1 MWIPILITGLATTVL
16 PETQDWAL
24 DGLSMLEIYI
34 FAFLK
39 SLLVTFLP
47 FTGTG
52 LLDFLGLSSSE
63 ELSSYDED
71 DSDYEVSVPTWTPI
85 AILPSLTAYSNRD

>member
-1 MWIPILITGLATTVL
+1 
-16 PETQDWAL
+16 
-24 DGLSMLEIYI
+24 MLEIYM

-71 DSDYEVSVPTWTPI
+71 DSDYEVSVPT
-85 AILPSLTAYSNRD
+85 